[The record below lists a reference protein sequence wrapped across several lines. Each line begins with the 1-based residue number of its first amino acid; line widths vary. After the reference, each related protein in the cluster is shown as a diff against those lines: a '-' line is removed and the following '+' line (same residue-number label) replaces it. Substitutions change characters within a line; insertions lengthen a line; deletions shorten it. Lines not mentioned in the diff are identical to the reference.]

1 MSPTA
6 TGSAAAGAARKT
18 SGDKKSTH
26 TDGLHF
32 PPVYVPTVH
41 LSAVHLPTVP
51 APHVPVPHV
60 AMPTGM
66 AGRVLWWGGLA
77 TAAAFGVVDWPVA
90 VLVGAGSWVAEQY
103 AKTAQHPAGERKAG
117 K

>member
-1 MSPTA
+1 MSRTA
-6 TGSAAAGAARKT
+6 TGSAAGAAARKT
-18 SGDKKSTH
+18 GDEEESAH
-26 TDGLHF
+26 AGGLRL

-41 LSAVHLPTVP
+41 LSAVRLPTVP
-51 APHVPVPHV
+51 VPRVG
-60 AMPTGM
+60 MPEGT

-103 AKTAQHPAGERKAG
+103 AKAAQHPAGERKAG
-117 K
+117 S